1 MAEIDVVKIGLSD
14 LKSTI
19 DGLNAALAD
28 NTTKLAT
35 TKVELA
41 DYNNKIKEAEK
52 ELKTLQSSTEAD
64 NATIEA
70 QKAKII
76 ELNQQREMAKIA
88 IKEQTK
94 AVNENIA
101 MIQAGNTARDAEA
114 GSMAQMKANLKLV
127 NYELNMMGAEERD
140 ASEAGATLK
149 AQSLELTTELKA
161 QESAVGNNTRNVGN

>member
-1 MAEIDVVKIGLSD
+1 MAEIDVIKIGLTD

-19 DGLNAALAD
+19 DGLNASLTD
-28 NTTKLAT
+28 NTAKLAT

-52 ELKTLQSSTEAD
+52 ELKTLQASTEAD

-127 NYELNMMGAEERD
+127 NYELNIMGARV
-140 ASEAGATLK
+140 S
-149 AQSLELTTELKA
+149 
-161 QESAVGNNTRNVGN
+161 